1 MTEKEKLMQYVREAA
16 ERGDLT
22 TENLKELIDY
32 ARRLLESGN
41 AEGSGNE

>member
-1 MTEKEKLMQYVREAA
+1 MTEKEKFMQYILEAVA
-16 ERGDLT
+16 RGDLT

-32 ARRLLESGN
+32 ARRLLEASN